1 MVIREF
7 KFRGKTLDELKK
19 LSTEE
24 FAKLI
29 RSRERRTLMRGMT
42 EQEKILMKNI
52 NENKKNIETH
62 CRDLVILPK
71 MVGMTIK
78 VHTGK
83 EFFPVI
89 ILDEMIGHRLGEFA
103 MTRKKVGHSSP
114 GIGATKSTGSLSVK

>member
-1 MVIREF
+1 MVLREF

-24 FAKLI
+24 FAKII

-62 CRDLVILPK
+62 CRDFIILPK

-78 VHTGK
+78 IHTGK

-89 ILDEMIGHRLGEFA
+89 IQDEMIGHRLGEFA
-103 MTRKKVGHSSP
+103 MTRRKVGHSAP